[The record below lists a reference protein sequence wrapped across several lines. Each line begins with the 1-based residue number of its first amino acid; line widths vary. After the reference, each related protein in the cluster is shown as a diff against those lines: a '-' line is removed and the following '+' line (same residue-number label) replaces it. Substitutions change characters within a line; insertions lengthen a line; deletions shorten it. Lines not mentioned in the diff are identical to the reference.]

1 VHPVTDTAMGL
12 RGPHCLL
19 FLTVLL
25 LAACLAHFRLPNSFQ
40 WFVREHVDFPK
51 TSTTNDHRYCTL
63 IMPRWN
69 LTTPFCKPSHT
80 FIHAPA
86 SQLQAICGHGGTCD
100 RCYHCDSK
108 AAFRLTTY
116 WVEPGSHPG
125 AAHTKA
131 EPTPAGSA

>member
-1 VHPVTDTAMGL
+1 MGL

-40 WFVREHVDFPK
+40 WFVRKHVDFPK

-86 SQLQAICGHGGTCD
+86 S
-100 RCYHCDSK
+100 
-108 AAFRLTTY
+108 
-116 WVEPGSHPG
+116 HPRPCQP
-125 AAHTKA
+125 A
-131 EPTPAGSA
+131 PTRSSTPLPVIHAPA

>member
-1 VHPVTDTAMGL
+1 MGL

-51 TSTTNDHRYCTL
+51 TSTTNDHRSCTL

-80 FIHAPA
+80 LIHAPA
-86 SQLQAICGHGGTCD
+86 SQLPHAHPRPCQSSTPLPVIHAPASLCGHGGTCD
-100 RCYHCDSK
+100 RCDSK

-125 AAHTKA
+125 AA
-131 EPTPAGSA
+131 